1 VPRRF
6 RLELSAPAARDI
18 GDLHDY
24 IARDKPRAAANW
36 ARQLRR
42 KISSLRT
49 FPLRHEIIP
58 EAEELNRRY
67 RHLLFG
73 KYRVIYQVE
82 DDRVLILRV
91 IHAARQLGES
101 MFRP

>member
-1 VPRRF
+1 VPKRF
-6 RLELSAPAARDI
+6 RLEVSAPAGRDI
-18 GDLHDY
+18 GDFHDY

-42 KISSLRT
+42 RISSLRT

-73 KYRVIYQVE
+73 NYRVIYQVE
-82 DDRVLILRV
+82 GDRVVILRV
-91 IHAARQLGES
+91 IHSARHLDES
-101 MFRP
+101 MFP